1 MKSTKELRKGVAPR
15 FESTRNLT
23 PEVAAIFSKLL
34 PAKDAQAGKPPTT
47 AKGPNR
53 STLEDISSRVAGS
66 ITDSRAIFEILP
78 DTELAMQVLVSSILS
93 PKDMISTEI
102 KFTST
107 QTGDM
112 GEAVAAVIKIVSNHF
127 QNKLPLK
134 KRVTEMLND
143 ALFKTGS
150 YPIMVVPENTMDA
163 VINSDNQVSKESISG
178 FFNATGTIKTVG
190 ILGDPKDKDGKYK
203 TANSE
208 DAFSLESFGRRKRPA
223 TGLPY
228 SGINA
233 FTSVT
238 DNINLVKL
246 PMVIDKLTQDAIADK
261 LDAAGISSVSKEGY
275 RVDKKLTKEEQDLK
289 SAYRPRQ
296 YRAENA
302 VQLQTDE
309 TLGRGSVG
317 NPLVMK
323 LPSESVI
330 PVHVPSDVSQHV
342 GYFLLLDKNGNP
354 ISKAKDSKYFDVL
367 RTKMSSDRVGISE
380 LLNRTKEAMYGDSTN
395 SSKDTEGDMV
405 RAYTE
410 MVEGDLVKRLQH
422 GVYGEGATLSCPEEV
437 GRIMLARALSK
448 KHTQML
454 FVPSELL
461 TYIAFS
467 YNENG
472 TGRSLLEGS
481 KIIASLR
488 AMMLFANTMAS
499 IKNSVGRTKVNVV
512 LDPDDPDP
520 TSTVEKILHDFT
532 RNHQTAYPLGIMD
545 PSDITGFLQRSSV
558 DVNVEGNPAYPETKT
573 SIEDFARNVQKVDTD
588 LEENLRNRHFMAMG
602 IAPETIDATLD
613 VEFATNLVGSNLL
626 LAKRVIIYQ
635 EAFCF
640 FLADFVK
647 KYTLNSGY
655 LMEEIRDAVK
665 GTPTGKKL
673 AKKDEDLD
681 GDGELDNI
689 FTLTRKL
696 VEGIIV
702 SLPTPDTAKL
712 SNQATSFQQFND
724 LIDEALKAY
733 INPEMFDGMLGGS
746 ELEDGIEPTI
756 AALKSYFQ
764 RQWLRKNNIM
774 PELEG
779 MVNTKDEV
787 FGFDIETIHTEH
799 TKAILESMTELLR
812 KLRRTGR
819 KTSKELADDEA
830 RDAEAAAVEEDR
842 VAELEAQV
850 AELQA
855 KLGAAEPP
863 KVDEE
868 APPSEEEVANPDG
881 TVINDN
887 KVDNEEDLPNNGF
900 DVNIPES

>member
-1 MKSTKELRKGVAPR
+1 MKSTKELRRGNVPR
-15 FESTRNLT
+15 FESTRNLS
-23 PEVAAIFSKLL
+23 PEVAAIFSKLV
-34 PAKDAQAGKPPTT
+34 PARDAQPGKPPSNV
-47 AKGPNR
+47 KGPNK

-66 ITDSRAIFEILP
+66 ITDSKAIFEILP

-107 QTGDM
+107 QTGDV

-127 QNKLPLK
+127 QNTFPLK

-150 YPIMVVPENTMDA
+150 YPIMVIPENTMDA
-163 VINSDNQVSKESISG
+163 VINSENQVSKESVAG
-178 FFNATGTIKTVG
+178 FFNPTGAIKTVG
-190 ILGDPKDKDGKYK
+190 ILGDPYDKDGKVK
-203 TANSE
+203 SANSE
-208 DAFSLESFGRRKRPA
+208 DAFSLESFGRRNRPA
-223 TGLPY
+223 NGMSY
-228 SGINA
+228 SGINK
-233 FTSVT
+233 FTTVT

-246 PMVIDKLTQDAIADK
+246 PMIIDKLTQDAIAHK
-261 LDAAGISSVSKEGY
+261 LDAAGISSIGKEAYGK
-275 RVDKKLTKEEQDLK
+275 DEKLTKEEQDLK

-296 YRAENA
+296 YRVENV

-309 TLGRGSVG
+309 TLEKGSVG

-367 RTKMSSDRVGISE
+367 RTKMAGDKAGISE
-380 LLNRTKEAMYGDSTN
+380 LLSRTKEAMYGDSTN
-395 SSKDTEGDMV
+395 NSKDTEGDMV

-437 GRIMLARALSK
+437 GRIMFARALSK

-499 IKNSVGRTKVNVV
+499 IKNSVGRTKVNVT

-573 SIEDFARNVQKVDTD
+573 SIEDSTRNVQKVDSE
-588 LEENLRNRHFMAMG
+588 LEESLRNRHFMAMG

-635 EAFCF
+635 EAFCY
-640 FLADFVK
+640 FLAEFVK

-655 LMEEIRDAVK
+655 LMDEIREVVK
-665 GTPTGKKL
+665 KTKTGKKVS
-673 AKKDEDLD
+673 KDEVDVD
-681 GDGELDNI
+681 GDGEKDNI

-696 VEGIIV
+696 VESIIV

-712 SNQATSFQQFND
+712 SNQGEAFEQFNT
-724 LIDEALKAY
+724 LLDEALIAY
-733 INPEMFDGMLGGS
+733 INPDMFDGMLGGS
-746 ELEDGIEPTI
+746 ELEEGIEPTI
-756 AALKSYFQ
+756 AALKAYFQ

-779 MVNTKDEV
+779 MLNVKDEV
-787 FGFDIETIHTEH
+787 FGFDINTVHTEH
-799 TKAILESMTELLR
+799 TKAILDSMTELLR
-812 KLRRTGR
+812 NLRKKGR
-819 KTSKELADDEA
+819 KTDAELAADEEKEA
-830 RDAEAAAVEEDR
+830 ADAEEEAGR

-855 KLGAAEPP
+855 KLDGQEPP
-863 KVDEE
+863 ASDEE
-868 APPSEEEVANPDG
+868 ETPPGEEEEITPPTD
-881 TVINDN
+881 
-887 KVDNEEDLPNNGF
+887 EEDVPGDDLPDDDF
-900 DVNIPES
+900 AVDIPES